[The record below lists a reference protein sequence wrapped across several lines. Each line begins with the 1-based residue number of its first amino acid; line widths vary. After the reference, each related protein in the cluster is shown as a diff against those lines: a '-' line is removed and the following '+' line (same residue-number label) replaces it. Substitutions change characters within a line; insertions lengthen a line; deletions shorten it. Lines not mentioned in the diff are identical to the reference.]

1 MSLTCTIV
9 EVSADGIAKLSNKGA
24 YRVPTGHIPRMKDWV
39 AGTEIIVERS
49 NNAAW
54 QYVLKSAAAPGQWV
68 HATPSSGS
76 WNW

>member
-1 MSLTCTIV
+1 MVELTS
-9 EVSADGIAKLSNKGA
+9 EGIAKLSNKSM
-24 YRVPTGHIPRMKDWV
+24 YRVPAGHVPRMKDWV

-54 QYVLKSAAAPGQWV
+54 QYVLKSAASPQQWV

>member
-1 MSLTCTIV
+1 VV

-39 AGTEIIVERS
+39 AGTEVILERS
-49 NNAAW
+49 TNAAW
-54 QYVLKSAAAPGQWV
+54 QYVLKSAATPDQWV